1 MTGLNWLKNQRRER
15 TKSARNPAVIA
26 RSRAPNGS
34 RALVDTDGK
43 TTRTRSRKIAT
54 RPNTETTT
62 SGACRWG
69 GRPVRRLSRY
79 ANGISQPTTSTN
91 HASVSHGWV
100 KKRVRKKRVSTGT
113 LPYQITRYWDQKK
126 YIHMIE
132 IANWSFA
139 TSCTAAGGIEACPRA
154 FARTVRSERRQNP
167 IYRVLTT
174 KYPPNRPLYHAG
186 SSDITRSKP
195 HSETPMTQ
203 RKRRTTARRFRRA
216 RSRASSG
223 GTASRTSARTS
234 ASAAVVHDVPRRFG
248 GQRLSVGGHHRAA
261 GDDVAVPVSVGPL
274 LVELGVGQVRR
285 GDELRRHGAARTA
298 LRFGP
303 VAWDAER
310 LKALPADGDGRLRG
324 LDRVWLLGRDVAL
337 LLGEDQI
344 ATAWHDSSRHREH
357 ALARH
362 DSRRL
367 GHVVAPADD
376 DDRARHPT
384 GGRHHQERQ
393 EEDVLHAGT
402 SSAPAVRKISRTEPL
417 RPGAQWMAM
426 PKD

>member
-1 MTGLNWLKNQRRER
+1 
-15 TKSARNPAVIA
+15 PAVIA
-26 RSRAPNGS
+26 RSRAPKGS
-34 RALVDTDGK
+34 RALEDTDGK

-91 HASVSHGWV
+91 HATVSHGWV

-216 RSRASSG
+216 RHGEPRPEHQVHQVDRPHRSGIARA
-223 GTASRTSARTS
+223 RAR
-234 ASAAVVHDVPRRFG
+234 
-248 GQRLSVGGHHRAA
+248 
-261 GDDVAVPVSVGPL
+261 
-274 LVELGVGQVRR
+274 E
-285 GDELRRHGAARTA
+285 E
-298 LRFGP
+298 
-303 VAWDAER
+303 
-310 LKALPADGDGRLRG
+310 GDGAGRRDEAPE
-324 LDRVWLLGRDVAL
+324 DR
-337 LLGEDQI
+337 
-344 ATAWHDSSRHREH
+344 HF
-357 ALARH
+357 
-362 DSRRL
+362 
-367 GHVVAPADD
+367 
-376 DDRARHPT
+376 RARA
-384 GGRHHQERQ
+384 RR
-393 EEDVLHAGT
+393 
-402 SSAPAVRKISRTEPL
+402 
-417 RPGAQWMAM
+417 
-426 PKD
+426 